1 MFKAILGDIT
11 KEKGD
16 AIVNAANTSLLGG
29 GGVDGAIH
37 RAAGPELLA
46 KCRMLHGCE
55 TGQAK
60 ITKGYRLPAK
70 YVIHTPGPIWRGG
83 IMGEEQLLQSCYEN
97 CLRLAAENGCRSVT
111 FPSIST
117 GIYRFPLEKAS
128 KIAVRTILAF
138 LDTHSDM
145 EVRMV
150 CFDRETL
157 GYYENALK
165 ERIP

>member
-1 MFKAILGDIT
+1 
-11 KEKGD
+11 
-16 AIVNAANTSLLGG
+16 
-29 GGVDGAIH
+29 
-37 RAAGPELLA
+37 
-46 KCRMLHGCE
+46 
-55 TGQAK
+55 
-60 ITKGYRLPAK
+60 
-70 YVIHTPGPIWRGG
+70 
-83 IMGEEQLLQSCYEN
+83 MGEEQLLQSCYEN